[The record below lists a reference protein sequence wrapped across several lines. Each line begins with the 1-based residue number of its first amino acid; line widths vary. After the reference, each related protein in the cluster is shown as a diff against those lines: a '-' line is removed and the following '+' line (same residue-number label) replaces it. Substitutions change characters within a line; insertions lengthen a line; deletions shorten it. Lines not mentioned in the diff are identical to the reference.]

1 MSYAISN
8 SRMRDRSSDR
18 QREKDRK
25 RELELR
31 DRAKRDPEVHKQL
44 VQLMEEDED
53 LVNMFSKH
61 LQRNLGSKWDK
72 LSVDEKTNLLKKAME
87 KNRVPRSIISKG
99 GKSKKRAK
107 KNKTNQK
114 KTKKN
119 KTKKNK
125 TKKNKTKSK

>member
-8 SRMRDRSSDR
+8 SRMRDRASDR

-25 RELELR
+25 REMELR

-72 LSVDEKTNLLKKAME
+72 LSHEEKTNLVKKAME
-87 KNRVPRSIISKG
+87 KNRVPRNSLSKG
-99 GKSKKRAK
+99 GKSKKRAKKNKNNNKTK

-119 KTKKNK
+119 KTK
-125 TKKNKTKSK
+125 SK

>member
-1 MSYAISN
+1 
-8 SRMRDRSSDR
+8 MRDRASDR

-53 LVNMFSKH
+53 LVSMFSKH

-72 LSVDEKTNLLKKAME
+72 LSNDEKKKLLKKSME
-87 KNRVPRSIISKG
+87 QNRVPRNSLSKG

-107 KNKTNQK
+107 KNNTK
-114 KTKKN
+114 KNNTKKNNTKKN
-119 KTKKNK
+119 KTKNK
-125 TKKNKTKSK
+125 

>member
-1 MSYAISN
+1 MSYAISK
-8 SRMRDRSSDR
+8 SRMRDRASDR

-72 LSVDEKTNLLKKAME
+72 LSVDEKTNLLKKSME

-107 KNKTNQK
+107 KNKTKKNKTNQK

-119 KTKKNK
+119 KTK
-125 TKKNKTKSK
+125 SK